1 MHRRA
6 HFKKNFSKQDLNQ
19 GIMLCRTC
27 HAGIHKR
34 FDEMQL
40 AKTLNT
46 LATIKQNPELEKF
59 FSWVSKQRLQ
69 HS

>member
-6 HFKKNFSKQDLNQ
+6 HFKKHFTKQQLNQ

-27 HAGIHKR
+27 HSGVHKR

-40 AKTLNT
+40 AKELNT
-46 LATIKQNPELEKF
+46 ETAIKHNPELEKF
-59 FSWVSKQRLQ
+59 FVWVSKQKIQ
-69 HS
+69 T